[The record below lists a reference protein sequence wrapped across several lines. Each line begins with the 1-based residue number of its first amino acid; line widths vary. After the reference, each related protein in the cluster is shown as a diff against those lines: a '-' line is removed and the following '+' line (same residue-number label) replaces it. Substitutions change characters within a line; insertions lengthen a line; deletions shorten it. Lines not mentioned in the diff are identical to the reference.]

1 MSLKGIHLI
10 HSFAYFSPSQPHQI
24 FRLLYIY
31 MYIYTMPSIAQ
42 YLSICCVYS
51 LELYSWHLTACIT
64 SSCPSSHCHHLLR
77 PFCIVALIIY
87 EMLHSLPTH
96 HHCISLHQLLA
107 ICSVSLSSRL
117 VLFEYWC
124 SDESEHSSEI
134 LSASWVQI
142 RSVPEVVLASWWN
155 ECGFGAKD
163 PRKLEEGTPFGGK
176 P

>member
-1 MSLKGIHLI
+1 MCWYRRKVVAVKTMSLKGIHLI

-96 HHCISLHQLLA
+96 HHCISLHQLLHL
-107 ICSVSLSSRL
+107 VSSWQWESTRTKSSRIGRWHIL
-117 VLFEYWC
+117 QVLT
-124 SDESEHSSEI
+124 SH
-134 LSASWVQI
+134 
-142 RSVPEVVLASWWN
+142 
-155 ECGFGAKD
+155 D
-163 PRKLEEGTPFGGK
+163 PI
-176 P
+176 